1 MCRTRSL
8 PSGTMWGLLVL
19 GVMFQGAFVESQTEA
34 DGKIFVNQYN
44 DRETEAD
51 GEIFVNQYND
61 RVGDLWNQ
69 NVKAS
74 WNYYTNITGYNL
86 EVMVR
91 AIKTPMHFVHI
102 EQMNFQK
109 L

>member
-19 GVMFQGAFVESQTEA
+19 GVMLQGAFVESQ
-34 DGKIFVNQYN
+34 
-44 DRETEAD
+44 TEAD

>member
-19 GVMFQGAFVESQTEA
+19 GVMFQGAFVESQ
-34 DGKIFVNQYN
+34 
-44 DRETEAD
+44 TEAD

>member
-19 GVMFQGAFVESQTEA
+19 GVMLQGAFVESQ
-34 DGKIFVNQYN
+34 
-44 DRETEAD
+44 TEAD

-91 AIKTPMHFVHI
+91 AIKTPMHFVHT
-102 EQMNFQK
+102 EQVNFQK

>member
-8 PSGTMWGLLVL
+8 PSGTMWGLLIL

-34 DGKIFVNQYN
+34 DG
-44 DRETEAD
+44 A
-51 GEIFVNQYND
+51 IFVNQYND